1 MCVLAVESSLLTPS
15 WQGKM
20 DGLCY
25 RFLADTSPYN
35 RLISY
40 YQQPQ
45 TLKLIFIG
53 VKKEIPH
60 GIVDLYG
67 SHLSMVIC
75 FFKRCVF
82 VSHASGNSRRHTEGL
97 TGGISRAAPSVSIS
111 KLKILKLYLDWTGMR
126 HFLNPK
132 SSQ

>member
-60 GIVDLYG
+60 GIVNLYG
-67 SHLSMVIC
+67 SHLSMVI
-75 FFKRCVF
+75 FFKRCVCLCPMQ
-82 VSHASGNSRRHTEGL
+82 VE
-97 TGGISRAAPSVSIS
+97 
-111 KLKILKLYLDWTGMR
+111 ILGDT
-126 HFLNPK
+126 PK
-132 SSQ
+132 GSLEEFPEQPRQ

>member
-1 MCVLAVESSLLTPS
+1 MIPEHSSTPADTRENRTRCKPFYCSEHVCVLAVESSLLTPS

-67 SHLSMVIC
+67 SHLSMVI
-75 FFKRCVF
+75 FF
-82 VSHASGNSRRHTEGL
+82 
-97 TGGISRAAPSVSIS
+97 
-111 KLKILKLYLDWTGMR
+111 
-126 HFLNPK
+126 
-132 SSQ
+132 